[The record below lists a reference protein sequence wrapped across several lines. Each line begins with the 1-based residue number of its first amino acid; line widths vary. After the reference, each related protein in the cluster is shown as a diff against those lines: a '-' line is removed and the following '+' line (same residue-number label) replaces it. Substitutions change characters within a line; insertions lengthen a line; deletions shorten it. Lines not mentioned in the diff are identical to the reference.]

1 MARCDRRLP
10 FVEKDL
16 PHILHGKGRS
26 PRCVAWCRRS
36 ALGQLSTRRH
46 TPHWLVV
53 RLPTGLWVLSDGSK
67 PPAMAPA
74 PLAVALMPRAATIS
88 CVKFETEVEAR
99 VEDGGDAMTYVV
111 EVLAFVKRLEEEVAL
126 PDNISSMEEEIEEV
140 VHGEEERGAFS
151 SFSTSLWS
159 LEVSDVG
166 AEVTMEEGSEDGVVV
181 G

>member
-1 MARCDRRLP
+1 M
-10 FVEKDL
+10 
-16 PHILHGKGRS
+16 
-26 PRCVAWCRRS
+26 
-36 ALGQLSTRRH
+36 
-46 TPHWLVV
+46 
-53 RLPTGLWVLSDGSK
+53 LSDGSK